1 MELGKWERDGQMGQ
15 NLWHSAQLDQV
26 GVTPTDLPFK
36 DKRGPCGGMLI
47 AHGLEPPFMVL

>member
-1 MELGKWERDGQMGQ
+1 
-15 NLWHSAQLDQV
+15 V

-36 DKRGPCGGMLI
+36 DKRGPFGGMLI